1 MSLKESILELH
12 KQGFSYN
19 QIKEKLG
26 CSKGTIAY
34 YLGFGQKEKN
44 IQRQKKYRNNIRK
57 FIQEYKSQK
66 FCVDCKEKY
75 PYWIMEFDH
84 LKDKEFNISKASEN
98 TASLEKIKKEIEK
111 CEVVCSNCHKN
122 RTFLRSLKTLN
133 DVGIEFLKDFEQ

>member
-34 YLGFGQKEKN
+34 HIGIGQKEKSIN
-44 IQRQKKYRNNIRK
+44 RNRSGRALINKY
-57 FIQEYKSQK
+57 IQEYKSQH
-66 FCVDCKEKY
+66 CCADCKEKY

-84 LKDKEFNISKASEN
+84 LRDKKFNLSRAKEKTS
-98 TASLEKIKKEIEK
+98 SLEKVKEEIAK

-122 RTFLRSLKTLN
+122 RSFHRLIKNGSTT
-133 DVGIEFLKDFEQ
+133 GIEFFQLPE